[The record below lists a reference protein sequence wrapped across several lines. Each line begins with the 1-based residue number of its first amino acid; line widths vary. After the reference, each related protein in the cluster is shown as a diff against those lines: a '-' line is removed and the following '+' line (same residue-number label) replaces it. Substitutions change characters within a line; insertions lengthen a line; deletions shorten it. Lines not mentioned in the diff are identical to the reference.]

1 MIILSKR
8 KIQRVNNLK
17 FSVKNFLIAG
27 LGNPGD
33 KYKNNRHNIG
43 FQIIDTYL
51 TFFSQNKLIDKFDSE
66 YTSIN
71 FKENKLHIIKPKT
84 FMNESGIAVNKCI
97 NFFKIPLENLI
108 VIYDEMD
115 LSPGNIKI
123 KFGGG
128 SAGHNGIKS
137 IINCLGSEKF
147 TRVRIGIGK
156 PVNKEKISSYVLS
169 NFTNDELNLFN
180 EIKTNIKYIIEDL
193 VLEGLPFAMNKFNSK
208 IQ

>member
-1 MIILSKR
+1 M
-8 KIQRVNNLK
+8 
-17 FSVKNFLIAG
+17 KNFLIAG

-51 TFFSQNKLIDKFDSE
+51 TYFSQNKLIDKFDSE

-115 LSPGNIKI
+115 LFPGNIKI

-137 IINCLGSEKF
+137 IINCLSSEKF

>member
-1 MIILSKR
+1 MMLSDEYGVSLKKEKLVKSSYAKFEINECSVILC
-8 KIQRVNNLK
+8 
-17 FSVKNFLIAG
+17 
-27 LGNPGD
+27 NPD
-33 KYKNNRHNIG
+33 
-43 FQIIDTYL
+43 
-51 TFFSQNKLIDKFDSE
+51 
-66 YTSIN
+66 
-71 FKENKLHIIKPKT
+71 T
-84 FMNESGIAVNKCI
+84 FMNESGIAINKCI

-147 TRVRIGIGK
+147 TRVRVGIGK

-169 NFTNDELNLFN
+169 TFTNDELNLFN
-180 EIKTNIKYIIEDL
+180 EINTNINYIIEDI

>member
-1 MIILSKR
+1 M
-8 KIQRVNNLK
+8 
-17 FSVKNFLIAG
+17 KNFLIAG

-128 SAGHNGIKS
+128 SDGHNGIKS

>member
-1 MIILSKR
+1 M
-8 KIQRVNNLK
+8 
-17 FSVKNFLIAG
+17 KNFLIAG

-84 FMNESGIAVNKCI
+84 FMNESGIAINKCI

-147 TRVRIGIGK
+147 TRVRVGIGK

>member
-1 MIILSKR
+1 M
-8 KIQRVNNLK
+8 
-17 FSVKNFLIAG
+17 KNFLIAG

-51 TFFSQNKLIDKFDSE
+51 TYFSQNKLIDKFDSE

-115 LSPGNIKI
+115 LFPGNIKI

-156 PVNKEKISSYVLS
+156 PVNKEKINSYVLS

>member
-1 MIILSKR
+1 M
-8 KIQRVNNLK
+8 
-17 FSVKNFLIAG
+17 KNFLIAG

-180 EIKTNIKYIIEDL
+180 EIKTNIKYIIKDL

>member
-1 MIILSKR
+1 M
-8 KIQRVNNLK
+8 
-17 FSVKNFLIAG
+17 KNFLIAG

-43 FQIIDTYL
+43 FQIVDTYL
-51 TFFSQNKLIDKFDSE
+51 TYFSQNKFIDKFDSE

-71 FKENKLHIIKPKT
+71 FRENKLHILKPKT
-84 FMNESGIAVNKCI
+84 FMNESGKAINKCI
-97 NFFKIPLENLI
+97 SFFKIPLENLI

-115 LSPGNIKI
+115 LSTGNVRI

-128 SAGHNGIKS
+128 SAGHNGVKS
-137 IINCLGSEKF
+137 IISCLGSEKF
-147 TRVRIGIGK
+147 TRIRIGIGK
-156 PVNKEKISSYVLS
+156 PINKEKINSYVLS
-169 NFTNDELNLFN
+169 NFSNNELNLFN
-180 EIKTNIKYIIEDL
+180 EIKTNIKYIIEDI

>member
-1 MIILSKR
+1 M
-8 KIQRVNNLK
+8 
-17 FSVKNFLIAG
+17 KNFLIAG

-51 TFFSQNKLIDKFDSE
+51 TYFSQNKLIDKFDSE

-156 PVNKEKISSYVLS
+156 PVNKEKINSYVLS

>member
-1 MIILSKR
+1 M
-8 KIQRVNNLK
+8 
-17 FSVKNFLIAG
+17 KNFLIAG

-43 FQIIDTYL
+43 FQIINTYL
-51 TFFSQNKLIDKFDSE
+51 TYFSQNKFVDKFDSE

-71 FKENKLHIIKPKT
+71 FRENKLHLLKPKT
-84 FMNESGIAVNKCI
+84 FMNESGIAINKCI

-147 TRVRIGIGK
+147 TRVRVGIGK

>member
-1 MIILSKR
+1 M
-8 KIQRVNNLK
+8 
-17 FSVKNFLIAG
+17 KNFLIAG

-43 FQIIDTYL
+43 FQIINTYL
-51 TFFSQNKLIDKFDSE
+51 TYFSQNKFVDKFDSE

-71 FKENKLHIIKPKT
+71 FRENKLHLLKPKT
-84 FMNESGIAVNKCI
+84 FMNESGKAINKCI
-97 NFFKIPLENLI
+97 SFFKIPLENLI

-115 LSPGNIKI
+115 LSTGNVRI

-128 SAGHNGIKS
+128 SAGHNGVKS
-137 IINCLGSEKF
+137 IISCLGSEKF
-147 TRVRIGIGK
+147 TRIRIGIGK
-156 PVNKEKISSYVLS
+156 PINKEKINSYVLS
-169 NFTNDELNLFN
+169 NFSNNELNLFN

>member
-1 MIILSKR
+1 M
-8 KIQRVNNLK
+8 
-17 FSVKNFLIAG
+17 KNFLIAG

-43 FQIIDTYL
+43 FQIVDTYL
-51 TFFSQNKLIDKFDSE
+51 TYFSQNKFIDKFDSE

-71 FKENKLHIIKPKT
+71 FRENKLHVLKPKT
-84 FMNESGIAVNKCI
+84 FMNESGKAINKCI
-97 NFFKIPLENLI
+97 SFFKIPLENLI

-115 LSPGNIKI
+115 LSPGDVRI

-128 SAGHNGIKS
+128 SAGHNGVKS
-137 IINCLGSEKF
+137 IISCLGSEKF
-147 TRVRIGIGK
+147 TRIRIGIGK
-156 PVNKEKISSYVLS
+156 PINKEKINSYVLS
-169 NFTNDELNLFN
+169 NFSNNELNLFN
-180 EIKTNIKYIIEDL
+180 EIKTNIKYIIEDI

>member
-1 MIILSKR
+1 M
-8 KIQRVNNLK
+8 
-17 FSVKNFLIAG
+17 KNFLIAG

-156 PVNKEKISSYVLS
+156 PVNKEKINSYVLS

-193 VLEGLPFAMNKFNSK
+193 VLEGLTFAMNKFNSK

>member
-1 MIILSKR
+1 M
-8 KIQRVNNLK
+8 
-17 FSVKNFLIAG
+17 KNFLIAG

-169 NFTNDELNLFN
+169 NFNNDELNLFN

>member
-1 MIILSKR
+1 M
-8 KIQRVNNLK
+8 
-17 FSVKNFLIAG
+17 KNFLIAG

-51 TFFSQNKLIDKFDSE
+51 TYFSQNKLIDKFDSE

-137 IINCLGSEKF
+137 IINYLGSEKF
-147 TRVRIGIGK
+147 TRVRVGIGK

>member
-1 MIILSKR
+1 M
-8 KIQRVNNLK
+8 
-17 FSVKNFLIAG
+17 KNFLIAG

-180 EIKTNIKYIIEDL
+180 EIKTNINYIIEDL

>member
-1 MIILSKR
+1 M
-8 KIQRVNNLK
+8 
-17 FSVKNFLIAG
+17 KNFLIAG

-43 FQIIDTYL
+43 FQIINTYL
-51 TFFSQNKLIDKFDSE
+51 TYFSQNKFVDKFDSE

-71 FKENKLHIIKPKT
+71 FRENKLHLLKPKT
-84 FMNESGIAVNKCI
+84 FMNESGKAINKCI
-97 NFFKIPLENLI
+97 SFFKIPLENLI

-115 LSPGNIKI
+115 LSTGNVRI

-128 SAGHNGIKS
+128 SAGHNGVNS
-137 IINCLGSEKF
+137 IISCLGSEKF
-147 TRVRIGIGK
+147 TRIRIGIGK
-156 PVNKEKISSYVLS
+156 PINKEKINSYVLS
-169 NFTNDELNLFN
+169 NFSNNELNLFN
-180 EIKTNIKYIIEDL
+180 EIKTNIKYIIEDI

>member
-1 MIILSKR
+1 M
-8 KIQRVNNLK
+8 
-17 FSVKNFLIAG
+17 KNFLIAG

-43 FQIIDTYL
+43 FQIVDTYL
-51 TFFSQNKLIDKFDSE
+51 TYFSQNKFIDKFDSE

-71 FKENKLHIIKPKT
+71 FRENKLHILKPKT
-84 FMNESGIAVNKCI
+84 FMNESGKAINKCI
-97 NFFKIPLENLI
+97 SFFKIPLENLI
-108 VIYDEMD
+108 AIYDEMD
-115 LSPGNIKI
+115 LSPGDVRI

-128 SAGHNGIKS
+128 SAGHNGVKS

-147 TRVRIGIGK
+147 TRIRIGIGK
-156 PVNKEKISSYVLS
+156 PVNKEKINSYVLS
-169 NFTNDELNLFN
+169 NFSNNELNLFN
-180 EIKTNIKYIIEDL
+180 EIKTNIKYIIEDI

>member
-1 MIILSKR
+1 M
-8 KIQRVNNLK
+8 
-17 FSVKNFLIAG
+17 KNFLIAG

-43 FQIIDTYL
+43 FQIVDTYL
-51 TFFSQNKLIDKFDSE
+51 TYFSQNKFIDKFDSE

-71 FKENKLHIIKPKT
+71 FRENKLHIIKPKT
-84 FMNESGIAVNKCI
+84 FMNESGKAINKCI
-97 NFFKIPLENLI
+97 SFFKIPLENLI

-115 LSPGNIKI
+115 LSPGDVRI

-128 SAGHNGIKS
+128 SAGHNGVKS

-147 TRVRIGIGK
+147 TRIRIGIGK
-156 PVNKEKISSYVLS
+156 PVNKEKINSYVLS
-169 NFTNDELNLFN
+169 NFSNNELNLFN
-180 EIKTNIKYIIEDL
+180 EIKTNIKYIIEDI

>member
-1 MIILSKR
+1 M
-8 KIQRVNNLK
+8 
-17 FSVKNFLIAG
+17 KNFLIAG

-156 PVNKEKISSYVLS
+156 PINKEKISSYVLS

-180 EIKTNIKYIIEDL
+180 EIKTNIKYIIKDL

>member
-1 MIILSKR
+1 M
-8 KIQRVNNLK
+8 
-17 FSVKNFLIAG
+17 KNFLIAG

-43 FQIIDTYL
+43 FQIVDNYL
-51 TFFSQNKLIDKFDSE
+51 TYFSQNKFIDKFDSE

-71 FKENKLHIIKPKT
+71 FKENKLHILKPKI
-84 FMNESGIAVNKCI
+84 FMNESGKAINKCI
-97 NFFKIPLENLI
+97 SFFKIPLENLI

-115 LSPGNIKI
+115 LSPGDVRI
-123 KFGGG
+123 KFSGG

-147 TRVRIGIGK
+147 TRIRIGIGK
-156 PVNKEKISSYVLS
+156 PINREKINSYVLS
-169 NFTNDELNLFN
+169 NFSNNELNLFN
-180 EIKTNIKYIIEDL
+180 EVKTNIKYIIEDII
-193 VLEGLPFAMNKFNSK
+193 LEGLPFAMNKFNSK

>member
-1 MIILSKR
+1 M
-8 KIQRVNNLK
+8 
-17 FSVKNFLIAG
+17 KNFLIAG

-180 EIKTNIKYIIEDL
+180 EIRTNIKYIIEDL

>member
-1 MIILSKR
+1 M
-8 KIQRVNNLK
+8 
-17 FSVKNFLIAG
+17 KNFLIAG

-51 TFFSQNKLIDKFDSE
+51 TYFSQNKLIDKFDSE

-71 FKENKLHIIKPKT
+71 FRENKLHIIKPKT
-84 FMNESGIAVNKCI
+84 FMNESGKAINKCI
-97 NFFKIPLENLI
+97 SFFKIPLENLI

-115 LSPGNIKI
+115 LSPGDVRI
-123 KFGGG
+123 KFSGG

-147 TRVRIGIGK
+147 TRIRIGIGK
-156 PVNKEKISSYVLS
+156 PINREKINSYVLS
-169 NFTNDELNLFN
+169 NFSNNELNLFN
-180 EIKTNIKYIIEDL
+180 EVKINIKYIIEDII
-193 VLEGLPFAMNKFNSK
+193 LEGLPFAMNKFNSK

>member
-1 MIILSKR
+1 M
-8 KIQRVNNLK
+8 
-17 FSVKNFLIAG
+17 KNFLIAG

-137 IINCLGSEKF
+137 IINYLGSEKF

>member
-1 MIILSKR
+1 M
-8 KIQRVNNLK
+8 
-17 FSVKNFLIAG
+17 KNFLIAG

-51 TFFSQNKLIDKFDSE
+51 TYFSQNKFIDKFDSE

-84 FMNESGIAVNKCI
+84 FMNESGIAINKCI

-156 PVNKEKISSYVLS
+156 PINKEKINSYVLS

-193 VLEGLPFAMNKFNSK
+193 VIEGLPFAMNRFNSK

>member
-1 MIILSKR
+1 M
-8 KIQRVNNLK
+8 
-17 FSVKNFLIAG
+17 KNFLIAG

-97 NFFKIPLENLI
+97 NFFKIPSENLI

>member
-1 MIILSKR
+1 
-8 KIQRVNNLK
+8 
-17 FSVKNFLIAG
+17 VKNFLIAG

-51 TFFSQNKLIDKFDSE
+51 TYFSQNKLIDKFDSE

-71 FKENKLHIIKPKT
+71 FRENKLHIIKPKT
-84 FMNESGIAVNKCI
+84 FMNESGKAINKCI
-97 NFFKIPLENLI
+97 SFFKIPLENLI

-115 LSPGNIKI
+115 LSPGDVRI
-123 KFGGG
+123 KFSGG

-147 TRVRIGIGK
+147 TRIRIGIGK
-156 PVNKEKISSYVLS
+156 PINREKINSYVLS
-169 NFTNDELNLFN
+169 NFSNNELNLFN
-180 EIKTNIKYIIEDL
+180 EVKTNIKYIIEDII
-193 VLEGLPFAMNKFNSK
+193 LEGLPFAMNKFNSK

>member
-1 MIILSKR
+1 M
-8 KIQRVNNLK
+8 
-17 FSVKNFLIAG
+17 KNFLIAG

-51 TFFSQNKLIDKFDSE
+51 TYFSQNKLIDKFDSE

-108 VIYDEMD
+108 VIYDEVD
-115 LSPGNIKI
+115 LFPGNIKI